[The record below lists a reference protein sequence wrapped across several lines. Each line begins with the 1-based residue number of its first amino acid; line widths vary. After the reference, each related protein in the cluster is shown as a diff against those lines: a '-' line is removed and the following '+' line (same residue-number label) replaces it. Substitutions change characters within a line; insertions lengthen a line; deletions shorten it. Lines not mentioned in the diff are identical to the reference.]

1 MLNEGGESKTK
12 DSLNNTHL
20 NFPGRFRREK
30 KSALYTSK
38 YGTDLDTN
46 IWMVLKT
53 FRAL

>member
-1 MLNEGGESKTK
+1 MLNEEGESKTK
-12 DSLNNTHL
+12 DFLYNAHL
-20 NFPGRFRREK
+20 NFLGRFQREK
-30 KSALYTSK
+30 TFALYTSK